1 MKTQTHLKSK
11 IIKNAIMDDKIKSFS
26 KKIYKLDSKGKV
38 RVLHVYNEGSEVIQN
53 SGVYGSENIVSY
65 THTCKGKNVGKSNE
79 TTSEQQAI
87 LEATSKIE
95 SKMSTGY
102 FETVEEAMNKKII
115 LPMLAKDYKKESH
128 KVTFPCYVQP
138 KLDGMRAL
146 YGNMGSDVLEFIS
159 RKGKSITTMSHIEFE
174 FKKLDIILDGELYAH
189 GESFQEN
196 MKLIKKNRGEET
208 KKVKYHVYDI
218 VSNKCFSERFAILR
232 DLIVNCDNV
241 ELVPTYYITD
251 KNELKQLHGEFI
263 SAGYEGTIVR
273 HSDAGYGINK
283 RDSQLLKYKDF
294 IDEVYEV
301 VDVVPSDKNPNQGVI
316 HCTIGGGY
324 TNVTFGCGMKFS
336 HKEREEILTNK
347 VDYIGKIAEV
357 RFFEYSEDGIPRF
370 PVCHG
375 FRLDK

>member
-1 MKTQTHLKSK
+1 MENQ
-11 IIKNAIMDDKIKSFS
+11 IKSFS

-38 RVLHVYNEGSEVIQN
+38 RVLHVYTKDSDVHQN
-53 SGVYGSENIVSY
+53 SGVYGSENIISHV
-65 THTCKGKNVGKSNE
+65 HTCEGKNIGKSNE
-79 TTSEQQAI
+79 TTSEQQAV
-87 LEATSKIE
+87 LEAVSKIE
-95 SKMSTGY
+95 NKMSTGY
-102 FETVEEAMNKKII
+102 FQTIEEAKSNVVF

-146 YGNMGSDVLEFIS
+146 YGNIRSDVLEFIS
-159 RKGKSITTMSHIEFE
+159 RKGKSITTMSHIESE
-174 FKKLDIILDGELYAH
+174 FKTLDVILDGELYAH

-218 VSNKCFSERFAILR
+218 ISNKPFSERFEILR
-232 DLIVNCDNV
+232 DLIVNYANV
-241 ELVPTYYITD
+241 ELVPTYYIVD
-251 KNELKQLHGEFI
+251 KNELKKLHEEFI

-273 HSDAGYGINK
+273 HSNAGYGINK

-294 IDEVYEV
+294 IDEAYEV
-301 VDVVPSDKNPNQGVI
+301 VDIVPSDKNPNQGVV

-324 TNVTFGCGMKFS
+324 TDVTFGCGMKFS
-336 HKEREEILTNK
+336 HKEREEMLTNK
-347 VDYIGKIAEV
+347 SDYIGMIAEI
-357 RFFEYSEDGIPRF
+357 RFFEYTDDGIPRF
-370 PVCHG
+370 PVCYG